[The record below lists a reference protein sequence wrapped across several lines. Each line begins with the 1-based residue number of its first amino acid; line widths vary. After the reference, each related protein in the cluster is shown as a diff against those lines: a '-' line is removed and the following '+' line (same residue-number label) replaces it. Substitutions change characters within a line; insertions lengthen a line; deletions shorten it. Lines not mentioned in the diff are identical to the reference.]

1 MLVLNIFH
9 INNNY
14 NNIKKNKKKGDL
26 FMKLKIKQ
34 NILME
39 HLNYVIKGIS
49 SKNLIPILN
58 CIKFELTNDGLYLM
72 STDNEV
78 AIKTFIPK
86 DKIENIDVCGDIVV
100 SGKYIYEIIKK
111 LPNEV
116 INIEE
121 VMESKLF
128 INTSNSSFNLN
139 CNNASDFPV
148 LDLEDNKNP
157 IIISKKMF
165 KSIINQTLFATSTQE
180 SRPALTG
187 LNFKIEEDTLECVA
201 TDSYRLAKKII
212 KLNEKVVEK
221 INIIIPT
228 KNLYELVKLF
238 NDDEGDLEL
247 HIFNNKIIFKFNSII
262 MMSRLV
268 NGTYPDTSKLIPT
281 SFSVTMNIKL
291 NDLYNAIDR
300 ASLLTNESDKNT
312 IKLESTEN
320 SIKLSSNIPEIGN
333 VEETVSLGNTVE
345 DGFRIA
351 FSSRY
356 MMDALR
362 SFEGEEVELLF
373 NGEVKPI
380 IIRSTDDDSLIQLIL
395 PIRTY

>member
-1 MLVLNIFH
+1 
-9 INNNY
+9 
-14 NNIKKNKKKGDL
+14 
-26 FMKLKIKQ
+26 MKLKIKQ

-72 STDNEV
+72 STDNDV
-78 AIKTFIPK
+78 AIKTFISK
-86 DKIENIDVCGDIVV
+86 EKIENIDVCGDVVV

-111 LPNEV
+111 LPNEI

-121 VMESKLF
+121 VMESKLY

-139 CNNASDFPV
+139 CNNASDFPM

-165 KSIINQTLFATSTQE
+165 KNIINQTLFATSTQE

-187 LNFKIEEDTLECVA
+187 LNFKIEGNILECVA

-212 KLNEKVVEK
+212 KLDKDVVEK

-238 NDDEGDLEL
+238 NDDEGDMEL

-281 SFSVTMNIKL
+281 SFSITMDIKL
-291 NDLYNAIDR
+291 SDLYNAIDR

-312 IKLESTEN
+312 IKLESLED

-333 VEETVSLGNTVE
+333 VEETVSLNNKIE
-345 DGFRIA
+345 EGFRIA
-351 FSSRY
+351 FSSKY
-356 MMDALR
+356 MMDALK
-362 SFEGEEVELLF
+362 SFEGDEVELLF

-380 IIRSTDDDSLIQLIL
+380 ILKDKNSDDLIQLIL

>member
-1 MLVLNIFH
+1 
-9 INNNY
+9 
-14 NNIKKNKKKGDL
+14 
-26 FMKLKIKQ
+26 MKLKIKQ

-58 CIKFELTNDGLYLM
+58 CIKFELSNDGLYLM

-86 DKIENIDVCGDIVV
+86 EKIENIDVCGEIVV

-139 CNNASDFPV
+139 CNNASDFPM

-157 IIISKKMF
+157 ITISKKMF

-187 LNFKIEEDTLECVA
+187 LNFKIEGDTLECVA

-212 KLNEKVVEK
+212 KLDSNVVEK

-281 SFSVTMNIKL
+281 SFSVTMNVKL

-333 VEETVSLGNTVE
+333 VEETVSLGNNVE
-345 DGFRIA
+345 EGFRIA

-380 IIRSTDDDSLIQLIL
+380 ILKSTDDDSLIQLIL

>member
-1 MLVLNIFH
+1 
-9 INNNY
+9 
-14 NNIKKNKKKGDL
+14 
-26 FMKLKIKQ
+26 MKLKIKQ

-86 DKIENIDVCGDIVV
+86 EKIENIDVCGEIVV

-121 VMESKLF
+121 VMESKLY

-139 CNNASDFPV
+139 CNNASDFPM
-148 LDLEDNKNP
+148 LDLEENKNP
-157 IIISKKMF
+157 IIISKSMF

-187 LNFKIEEDTLECVA
+187 LNFKIEDDILECVA

-212 KLNEKVVEK
+212 KLDNKVVEK

-238 NDDEGDLEL
+238 NDEEGDLEL
-247 HIFNNKIIFKFNSII
+247 HIFNNKVIFKFNSIV

-281 SFSVTMNIKL
+281 SFNITMDVKL
-291 NDLYNAIDR
+291 DDLYNAIDR

-312 IKLESTEN
+312 IKLETGEN

-333 VEETVSLGNTVE
+333 VEETVSLNNNIDDE
-345 DGFRIA
+345 FRIA

-362 SFEGEEVELLF
+362 SFEGDEVELLF

-380 IIRSTDDDSLIQLIL
+380 IVKEKGNDNLIQLIL

>member
-1 MLVLNIFH
+1 
-9 INNNY
+9 
-14 NNIKKNKKKGDL
+14 
-26 FMKLKIKQ
+26 MKLKIKQ

-58 CIKFELTNDGLYLM
+58 CIKFELTNEGLYLM
-72 STDNEV
+72 STDNDI
-78 AIKTFIPK
+78 AIKTFITK
-86 DKIENIDVCGDIVV
+86 DKIDTIDVCGEIVV
-100 SGKYIYEIIKK
+100 SGKYIYEIIRK

-121 VMESKLF
+121 VMESKLY

-139 CNNASDFPV
+139 CNNASDFPM

-165 KSIINQTLFATSTQE
+165 KTIINQTLFATSTQE

-187 LNFKIEEDTLECVA
+187 LNFKIEDSVLECVA

-212 KLNEKVVEK
+212 NLDNNNVDKV
-221 INIIIPT
+221 NIIIPT

-238 NDDEGDLEL
+238 NDEEGDMEF
-247 HIFNNKIIFKFNSII
+247 HIFNNKVIFKFNSII
-262 MMSRLV
+262 MMSRLI
-268 NGTYPDTSKLIPT
+268 NGSYPDTSKLIPS
-281 SFSVTMNIKL
+281 SFETTLKVRL

-312 IKLESTEN
+312 IKLETAGDF
-320 SIKLSSNIPEIGN
+320 IKLSSNIPEIGN
-333 VEETVSLGNTVE
+333 VEEKVSIVDSENK
-345 DGFRIA
+345 GFKIA
-351 FSSRY
+351 FSSKY
-356 MMDALR
+356 MMDALKA
-362 SFEGEEVELLF
+362 FNGDDVELLF

-380 IIRSTDDDSLIQLIL
+380 ILKSTESDNLIQLIL

>member
-1 MLVLNIFH
+1 
-9 INNNY
+9 
-14 NNIKKNKKKGDL
+14 
-26 FMKLKIKQ
+26 MKLQIKQ
-34 NILME
+34 SILME

-58 CIKFELTNDGLYLM
+58 CIKFELSNEGLYLM
-72 STDNEV
+72 STDNDI
-78 AIKTFIPK
+78 AIKTFISK
-86 DKIENIDVCGDIVV
+86 DKIENIDICGDIVV

-111 LPNEV
+111 LPNEI

-121 VMESKLF
+121 VMESKIY

-139 CNNASDFPV
+139 CNNALDFPM

-157 IIISKKMF
+157 IILSKKLF

-187 LNFKIEEDTLECVA
+187 LNFKIENNILECVA

-212 KLNEKVVEK
+212 NIDNTGMDK

-238 NDDEGDLEL
+238 NDDEGNLEL

-262 MMSRLV
+262 MLSRLV
-268 NGTYPDTSKLIPT
+268 NGTYPDTSKLIP
-281 SFSVTMNIKL
+281 SEFDIKMKVKL
-291 NDLYNAIDR
+291 DDLYDSIDR

-312 IKLESTEN
+312 IKLESGVDF
-320 SIKLSSNIPEIGN
+320 IKLSSNIPEIGN
-333 VEETVSLGNTVE
+333 VIEKVGLLDNTVE
-345 DGFRIA
+345 NIKIS
-351 FSSRY
+351 FSSKY
-356 MMDALR
+356 MMDALK
-362 SFEGEEVELLF
+362 SFESDEVEMLF

-380 IIRSTDDDSLIQLIL
+380 ILKTPNNDSLIQLIL